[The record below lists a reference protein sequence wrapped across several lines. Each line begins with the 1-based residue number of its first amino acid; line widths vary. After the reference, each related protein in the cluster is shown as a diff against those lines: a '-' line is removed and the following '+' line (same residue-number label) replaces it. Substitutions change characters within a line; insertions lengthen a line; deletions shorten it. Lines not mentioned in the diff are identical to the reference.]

1 MRFLCLCPTYLRPHL
16 VANALACFEAQ
27 DHPAELRRLLIYD
40 DAGQL
45 ANSRGPTWVVI
56 STRERCPSLT
66 AKYNAMLAAAD
77 LGSYDAVALMDDD
90 DIYGPQWLSSHA
102 QALANGRWS
111 HPRNVWS
118 LYRPIAKSD
127 TEPGQEP
134 SGGRFW
140 AAAAIRRDLLQE
152 VNGFVEITRPTF
164 DQEHLQLWQIR
175 GGDPSRPDDF
185 ASPQYVYGWSR
196 APRHVSLEM
205 GDVARWYDNYAA
217 HLRAAPIRS
226 AVTVKPHMDEQST
239 AIHRRCWPPSAR
251 ATWP

>member
-1 MRFLCLCPTYLRPHL
+1 MRFLCLCPTNARPQL

-27 DHPAELRRLLIYD
+27 DYPAELRRLLIYD

-45 ANSRGPTWVVI
+45 ANSSGPTWDVI
-56 STRERCPSLT
+56 STAERFPSLT
-66 AKYNAMLAAAD
+66 AKYNAMLDAT
-77 LGSYDAVALMDDD
+77 SRPYDAVALMDDD

-102 QALANGRWS
+102 QALETARWS

-140 AAAAIRRDLLQE
+140 AAAAVRCESLLE
-152 VNGFVEITRPTF
+152 LGGFAEITRPTF
-164 DQEHLQLWQIR
+164 DQEHLKLWETA
-175 GGDPSRPDDF
+175 GGKPARPDDF
-185 ASPQYVYGWSR
+185 TAPQYVYGWGR

-205 GDVARWYDNYAA
+205 GDWAGWYENYEAQLQAAPLAVPLTLESRMDDQTRAIYAA
-217 HLRAAPIRS
+217 
-226 AVTVKPHMDEQST
+226 
-239 AIHRRCWPPSAR
+239 CWSRTPW
-251 ATWP
+251 ATR